1 MAAGLQVGDGD
12 DSVSGGQAEGRVR
25 GVARLAEVVP
35 AVEAAPRR
43 RRRRRRPG
51 RPASRG
57 AVGAGARVD
66 RLRHDQLT
74 HRLDELAS
82 VVLVQRHAAHLTRQV
97 SERATCNPLQLI
109 NANVG
114 RGVSSCGTL
123 RR

>member
-1 MAAGLQVGDGD
+1 VAAGLQVGDGD

-43 RRRRRRPG
+43 RRRRRPG

-74 HRLDELAS
+74 HRLDELAR

-97 SERATCNPLQLI
+97 SDPLQLI